1 MTNELH
7 SMRERKADVA
17 TGQLA
22 RLVHHD
28 KRLLQVDLPGKC
40 AVAWQQHLNYSGDV
54 ALVIRFL

>member
-1 MTNELH
+1 
-7 SMRERKADVA
+7 MRERKADVA